1 MVSLL
6 GLLGE
11 TVLVDF
17 DPGEDGPEGAGDGLD
32 GGVDEAVPDPAE
44 AVDAEVEEAQGRA
57 AAPHVEHGHH
67 AARGKE
73 TQC

>member
-1 MVSLL
+1 MLVSLL

-44 AVDAEVEEAQGRA
+44 AVDAELEEPEREEGFGQIFKICSG
-57 AAPHVEHGHH
+57 
-67 AARGKE
+67 
-73 TQC
+73 